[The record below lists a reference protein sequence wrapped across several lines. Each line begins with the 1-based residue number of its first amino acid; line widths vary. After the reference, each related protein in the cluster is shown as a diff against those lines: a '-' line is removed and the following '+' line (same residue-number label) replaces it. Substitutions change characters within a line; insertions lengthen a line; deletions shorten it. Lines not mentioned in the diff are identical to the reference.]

1 MRASLVLMALF
12 FLASVPLHAQARYTV
27 RVDDPAS
34 RTLHVVAELP
44 ATGASTV
51 VSLPAWTPGHY
62 TIGNYARFVSGFGAT
77 DAAGDT
83 LDWEKLDPDT
93 WRIETTGADRVRIAF
108 DFLADTV
115 NLSGSLLKDDFGFLN
130 GTNVFLYPE
139 TGLDFASEVAFEL
152 PDGWRIA
159 TGLTQV
165 GPNRFSAADYD
176 ELVDAPTFFGAFG
189 IDSLEVDGVPVRLAV
204 YPADQIGTEYGRMS
218 FEALGKIA
226 GYLHDFWGGAPPYD
240 SYTMLIYLEAEPLS
254 FGGGLEHANSH
265 LDILP
270 LQVATP
276 QSFPGLYSLYSHE
289 YMHAWNVKRIRPA
302 EMWPYDYDT
311 WQPTPL
317 LWVSEGI
324 TDYYGDMILERTGL
338 WSPDELWTSFAEAA
352 QAVADEPP
360 YSVEDSSLETWID
373 VIDVSSQFYYAKG
386 KLLGFLLDAMIR
398 DATDGAA
405 SLDDVMRR
413 LYRER
418 YQAGRGFTTDDVL
431 DFVDDQVDPAEV
443 RSFYER
449 YVDGRDPLPYAE
461 VLARVGLVYREETT
475 TAPYLGVGTEIGE
488 SGEAVVTDVTPES
501 AAEAAGLR
509 EGDVL
514 VSIGDV
520 PVDPATDWGAAFRAR
535 YAGAEGQPLA
545 LLVRRDGAE
554 VTLPTTVR
562 TRERTDIIIEPDP
575 GAGERAQRLREGLLG
590 R

>member
-1 MRASLVLMALF
+1 
-12 FLASVPLHAQARYTV
+12 
-27 RVDDPAS
+27 
-34 RTLHVVAELP
+34 
-44 ATGASTV
+44 
-51 VSLPAWTPGHY
+51 
-62 TIGNYARFVSGFGAT
+62 
-77 DAAGDT
+77 
-83 LDWEKLDPDT
+83 
-93 WRIETTGADRVRIAF
+93 
-108 DFLADTV
+108 
-115 NLSGSLLKDDFGFLN
+115 
-130 GTNVFLYPE
+130 
-139 TGLDFASEVAFEL
+139 
-152 PDGWRIA
+152 
-159 TGLTQV
+159 
-165 GPNRFSAADYD
+165 
-176 ELVDAPTFFGAFG
+176 
-189 IDSLEVDGVPVRLAV
+189 
-204 YPADQIGTEYGRMS
+204 
-218 FEALGKIA
+218 
-226 GYLHDFWGGAPPYD
+226 
-240 SYTMLIYLEAEPLS
+240 
-254 FGGGLEHANSH
+254 
-265 LDILP
+265 
-270 LQVATP
+270 
-276 QSFPGLYSLYSHE
+276 
-289 YMHAWNVKRIRPA
+289 
-302 EMWPYDYDT
+302 
-311 WQPTPL
+311 
-317 LWVSEGI
+317 
-324 TDYYGDMILERTGL
+324 
-338 WSPDELWTSFAEAA
+338 
-352 QAVADEPP
+352 
-360 YSVEDSSLETWID
+360 
-373 VIDVSSQFYYAKG
+373 
-386 KLLGFLLDAMIR
+386 
-398 DATDGAA
+398 
-405 SLDDVMRR
+405 MRR